1 MQWAVAAPAAQ
12 LGTRGAP
19 ASAGERREALASV
32 NSAGGGPSKAVYEEE
47 AEVEEAGEGDDGVK
61 CGRAAPGGAA

>member
-1 MQWAVAAPAAQ
+1 MAAPAAQ
-12 LGTRGAP
+12 LGTRGAR
-19 ASAGERREALASV
+19 ANAGERREALASV

-61 CGRAAPGGAA
+61 CGRSAPRGAA

>member
-1 MQWAVAAPAAQ
+1 MGSGGSRCAAGDQ
-12 LGTRGAP
+12 RGP
-19 ASAGERREALASV
+19 GECGGRREALASV

-61 CGRAAPGGAA
+61 CGRAAPRGAA